1 MKALHRVSFPRHISL
16 SPCPAG
22 SAEPAA
28 LEELST
34 VLPRLLAT
42 PFAPPAALG
51 SANGAG
57 ASRSPYRA
65 EAAGVWR
72 AWLGATLPQARG
84 RGVTLFGVGTG
95 GIFKTSSVGVVSHLR
110 LLPQQGSQLGASAR
124 GQKPLASQARS
135 VVWSSSRFKLHG
147 SATPLRRA
155 PPCDRLVFRRS
166 ERPHGA
172 SPCLTDQQR
181 LRPTTPHL

>member
-1 MKALHRVSFPRHISL
+1 M
-16 SPCPAG
+16 
-22 SAEPAA
+22 
-28 LEELST
+28 
-34 VLPRLLAT
+34 LPRLLAT

-95 GIFKTSSVGVVSHLR
+95 GIFKTSPLGVVSHLR

-166 ERPHGA
+166 EIACFRPYIKFTHVGG
-172 SPCLTDQQR
+172 SG
-181 LRPTTPHL
+181 PTGRNAWLMVMTMAVAIATSTAI